1 MYTVDYASKEQM
13 LNKYKTSYELPQL
26 LNEKKEIEKILK
38 EEFKDILKHNW
49 SFDEVIAKPSFVKL
63 NKFNYWWD
71 LYREV
76 IVLIV
81 LKQNQ

>member
-13 LNKYKTSYELPQL
+13 LNKYRFYELPQL
-26 LNEKKEIEKILK
+26 LNEKKEIEKTLK
-38 EEFKDILKHNW
+38 DEFNDILKHDW

-71 LYREV
+71 LYKE
-76 IVLIV
+76 IIFLIA